1 MSTGF
6 KAYSICATT
15 LVSVLLTL
23 PAGAQGYQFN
33 MNGLNSTAASGSW
46 GNQTY
51 RTGGGPS
58 GGQHTRVA
66 NPTTQQNSS
75 ITLPTSTMG
84 LAPVI
89 GGGGLPPTTLDSF
102 VVQAGGNAD
111 LIYGDEGTDDI
122 PPFFGYDQSHRI
134 NAGISGDNSGLTT
147 NHGSVLPNA
156 TGGDEFVQ
164 TEAWTMSG
172 ANNGNPY
179 GFGAGGPGGAGASNP
194 SGSNLAGL
202 QGVLANSTWAQ
213 NHPRQ
218 NQVLTDDSVLYNQI
232 NADYGSL
239 GGNYNQLANQ
249 ALSIQN
255 QDIADAAQNGGFITT
270 AQQAQ
275 MTQEETTLG
284 QQVQADSGF

>member
-1 MSTGF
+1 M
-6 KAYSICATT
+6 
-15 LVSVLLTL
+15 
-23 PAGAQGYQFN
+23 
-33 MNGLNSTAASGSW
+33 
-46 GNQTY
+46 
-51 RTGGGPS
+51 
-58 GGQHTRVA
+58 
-66 NPTTQQNSS
+66 
-75 ITLPTSTMG
+75 
-84 LAPVI
+84 I